1 MSNDMYSA
9 KTLISLAF
17 AFGFTLFYHL
27 DYSCEI

>member
-1 MSNDMYSA
+1 MSNVMYSA

-27 DYSCEI
+27 DYCKI

>member
-17 AFGFTLFYHL
+17 AFAFTSFYHL
-27 DYSCEI
+27 EYSCKI